1 MAGAVGTVDE
11 GEVKGLWFASAR
23 AYLLDEFGVEAL
35 DGVTAAMGE
44 HADILRE
51 PDHNLWYPEA
61 ALAEMLAAMDEVLC
75 DGDEERFIEVIVG
88 ASTQGIGRFFR
99 LLMGLGS
106 TRFLLKKVPT
116 LFHWIRRSN
125 ARVEVDS
132 SPERS
137 LIHYR
142 DFPWLEDHR
151 YRLMTVGT
159 LRGMIEISTGKTP
172 EIRIVDQ
179 GPSHLSVEVLHP

>member
-1 MAGAVGTVDE
+1 M
-11 GEVKGLWFASAR
+11 WFDSGR
-23 AYLLDEFGVEAL
+23 DYLLEHHGPEVLERIAGVMG
-35 DGVTAAMGE
+35 DHGAA
-44 HADILRE
+44 LRE

-61 ALAEMLAAMDEVLC
+61 ALGAMLVGIDEVLAQ
-75 DGDEERFIEVIVG
+75 GDEARFTEIIVG

-132 SPERS
+132 SPDRS

-142 DFPWLEDHR
+142 DFPWFEDVR
-151 YRLMTVGT
+151 YRWMTIGT
-159 LRGMIEISTGKTP
+159 LRGMVEISTGKTP
-172 EIRIVDQ
+172 EIRVADR
-179 GPSHLSVEVLHP
+179 GPSHLSLEVLHP

>member
-1 MAGAVGTVDE
+1 MGQGVNS
-11 GEVKGLWFASAR
+11 EVKGMWFASAR
-23 AYLLDEFGVEAL
+23 DYLQEHHGPDTLERVIQS
-35 DGVTAAMGE
+35 MGSHGE
-44 HADILRE
+44 VLRD

-61 ALAEMLAAMDEVLC
+61 ALAAMLAVLDEVLC
-75 DGDEERFIEVIVG
+75 QGDGERFIESIVG

-116 LFHWIRRSN
+116 LFHWIRRCN

-132 SPERS
+132 SPERT

-142 DFPWLEDHR
+142 DFPWFEDER
-151 YRLMTVGT
+151 YRWMTVGT
-159 LRGMIEISTGKTP
+159 LRGMVEISTGKTP
-172 EIRIVDQ
+172 QIHVLDA
-179 GPSHLSVEVLHP
+179 GPSHLSVEVVHP